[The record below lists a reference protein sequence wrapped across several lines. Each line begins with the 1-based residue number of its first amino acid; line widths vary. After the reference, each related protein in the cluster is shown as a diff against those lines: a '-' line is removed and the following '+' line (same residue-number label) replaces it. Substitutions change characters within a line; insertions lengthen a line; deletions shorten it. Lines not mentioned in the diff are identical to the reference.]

1 MSGIVAIAPRNRSPI
16 RAGAHPSS
24 ARFADERRPFPLTGQ
39 AKAGRSMFAA
49 SRKQA
54 DVPARGP
61 LVSSLSPRRTSLGKD
76 VAQTRPDLLPA
87 CLWLL
92 VRRPATRL
100 AVGAYSPKPEELA
113 ELGQLA
119 KP

>member
-1 MSGIVAIAPRNRSPI
+1 MSGIVAIASRSLSLI
-16 RAGAHPSS
+16 RVDARPSS
-24 ARFADERRPFPLTGQ
+24 ARSADERRPFPLTGP
-39 AKAGRSMFAA
+39 AKAGRSTFAA
-49 SRKQA
+49 VTAAS
-54 DVPARGP
+54 VARI
-61 LVSSLSPRRTSLGKD
+61 VRD

-113 ELGQLA
+113 ELERLA